1 MIALRSLLL
10 GTLGTALL
18 LAVGCNG
25 SSNSGGNAK
34 SVSGENALPTY
45 SDKAFQ
51 IVSGSENEALKPIL
65 DRFAKERGVELRVQ
79 YKGSIDIMLDLEQG
93 RNLPYDAVW
102 PANSLWI
109 SLGDTEKVV
118 KSQESIMHS
127 PVVFGVKQ
135 SVAKR
140 LGWIGKEV
148 KIANIL
154 KAAQAGQFSFAM
166 TSATQSNS
174 GASAY
179 LGFLHALAGSPD
191 FLTSKNLA
199 DLQLQEKTKA
209 LLGRIDRSSGSSG
222 WLKTHVVENY
232 DKFQAMV
239 NYESL
244 IIEANKELTAQGKEP
259 LIAIYPTDGLSISD
273 SPLGYVDHGS
283 QEKEKI
289 FTDLVAYLKSELV
302 RKEIIGLGRRAGL
315 VGFDAKDA
323 DPAVFNPDWGI
334 DVNRVI
340 APIPLPKEEVLRE
353 ALNLY
358 QAGGLRKPSATIFAL
373 DCSGSMEGKGITQLK
388 EAMTLLLD
396 PIKSKKIL
404 IQPSSRDIHIIVP
417 FDATPREVIAS
428 KGNDPQMLKELLGKV
443 QGLQAGGETNIYA
456 AVIGGMEELK
466 KAGPMDGYF
475 PAVILMTDG
484 RSDGSIESLREA
496 LQNQGYD
503 IPIFSITF
511 GDADE
516 RQLQDIARISGGK
529 VFDGRKD
536 MAKAFRD
543 AKGYN

>member
-1 MIALRSLLL
+1 MA
-10 GTLGTALL
+10 
-18 LAVGCNG
+18 
-25 SSNSGGNAK
+25 
-34 SVSGENALPTY
+34 
-45 SDKAFQ
+45 D
-51 IVSGSENEALKPIL
+51 
-65 DRFAKERGVELRVQ
+65 
-79 YKGSIDIMLDLEQG
+79 
-93 RNLPYDAVW
+93 
-102 PANSLWI
+102 
-109 SLGDTEKVV
+109 
-118 KSQESIMHS
+118 
-127 PVVFGVKQ
+127 
-135 SVAKR
+135 
-140 LGWIGKEV
+140 
-148 KIANIL
+148 IL

-191 FLTSKNLA
+191 VLTSKHLA
-199 DLQLQEKTKA
+199 DPQLQEKIKA

-222 WLKTHVVENY
+222 WLKTLVVENY

-283 QEKEKI
+283 PEKEKI
-289 FTDLVAYLKSELV
+289 FNDLVAYLKSEAV

-323 DPAVFNPDWGI
+323 DPAVFNPAWGI
-334 DVNRVI
+334 DVTRVI
-340 APIPLPKEEVLRE
+340 SPIPLPKEEVLRE
-353 ALNLY
+353 ALDLY
-358 QAGGLRKPSATIFAL
+358 QAGGLRKPSATIYAL
-373 DCSGSMEGKGITQLK
+373 DCSGSMEGKGIRQLK

-396 PIKSKKIL
+396 PVKSKKIL
-404 IQPSSRDIHIIVP
+404 IQPSARDIHIIVP
-417 FDATPREVIAS
+417 FDAVPREVIS
-428 KGNDPQMLKELLGKV
+428 KKGNDPQTLKELLGKV
-443 QGLQAGGETNIYA
+443 QQLRAGGGTDIYA
-456 AVIGGMEELK
+456 AVIGGLEELK

-484 RSDGSIESLREA
+484 QSDGSIESLREA
-496 LQNQGYD
+496 LHNQGYD
-503 IPIFSITF
+503 VPVFSITF
-511 GDADE
+511 GEADE

-536 MAKAFRD
+536 MAKAFRE